1 MIDERN
7 DFFEHAD
14 NVADVIQAAEFP
26 PEEEFKSFLLT
37 TSKKDFMSPHI
48 KAPRAGDDSG

>member
-48 KAPRAGDDSG
+48 KTPRACA